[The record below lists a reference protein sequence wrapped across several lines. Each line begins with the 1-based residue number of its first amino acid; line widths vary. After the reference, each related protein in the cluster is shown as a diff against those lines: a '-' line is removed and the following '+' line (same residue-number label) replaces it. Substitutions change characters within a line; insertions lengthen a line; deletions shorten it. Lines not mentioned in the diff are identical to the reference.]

1 MSQRLS
7 VPDIASIIGVE
18 EDIITNALAREDED
32 LQPYL
37 YSEPAITSGGDDS
50 LETLFGGEKTESEKP
65 QTVFMLS
72 VDGLSILITKLAF
85 NIPTSDLIENLA
97 CQVLHLTVLQEDI
110 AELKRENQEL
120 QSQNEELERRIKEVQ
135 TESLKLRSEAAEAAQ
150 TQSRGW
156 FRGLFGDEKSRTP
169 IRQGLGKLQF
179 LMHAAPDESFP
190 MLR

>member
-1 MSQRLS
+1 MPQRLS

-32 LQPYL
+32 LQPFL
-37 YSEPAITSGGDDS
+37 YIEPVIATNDDGS
-50 LETLFGGEKTESEKP
+50 IEALFGGKQKETEES

-72 VDGLSILITKLAF
+72 VEGLSILITKLAF

-120 QSQNEELERRIKEVQ
+120 QFQNEELQRRIKEIE
-135 TESLKLRSEAAEAAQ
+135 TEALKLKSKITEAAK

-156 FRGLFGDEKSRTP
+156 FRGLFGDEKSGT
-169 IRQGLGKLQF
+169 QSSK
-179 LMHAAPDESFP
+179 D
-190 MLR
+190 

>member
-1 MSQRLS
+1 MPQRLS

-18 EDIITNALAREDED
+18 EDIISNALAREDED
-32 LQPYL
+32 LKPYL
-37 YSEPAITSGGDDS
+37 YIEPVIASQGDES
-50 LETLFGGEKTESEKP
+50 LEALFGGEKKETEEP
-65 QTVFMLS
+65 QTAFMLS

-120 QSQNEELERRIKEVQ
+120 QCQNEELQRRIKEVQ
-135 TESLKLRSEAAEAAQ
+135 TEALKLKSKVAEAAK

-156 FRGLFGDEKSRTP
+156 FSGLFGDEKSRT
-169 IRQGLGKLQF
+169 QSSK
-179 LMHAAPDESFP
+179 D
-190 MLR
+190 

>member
-32 LQPYL
+32 LKPYL
-37 YSEPAITSGGDDS
+37 HIEPVITSDGDET
-50 LETLFGGEKTESEKP
+50 LETLFGSVKKETEDP
-65 QTVFMLS
+65 QTAFMLS

-110 AELKRENQEL
+110 AELKHEKQGL
-120 QSQNEELERRIKEVQ
+120 QLQNEELQQRIKELQ
-135 TESLKLRSEAAEAAQ
+135 AELLNLKAKVAEAAESK
-150 TQSRGW
+150 SRGRLRGF
-156 FRGLFGDEKSRTP
+156 FRGEKSRSP
-169 IRQGLGKLQF
+169 SNK
-179 LMHAAPDESFP
+179 S
-190 MLR
+190 

>member
-1 MSQRLS
+1 MQQRLS

-18 EDIITNALAREDED
+18 EDIITSALAREDED
-32 LQPYL
+32 LKPYL
-37 YSEPAITSGGDDS
+37 YSEPVITTGGDDS
-50 LETLFGGEKTESEKP
+50 VETLFGGEKKETEEP
-65 QTVFMLS
+65 PTVFMLS

-110 AELKRENQEL
+110 AELKREKQEL

-156 FRGLFGDEKSRTP
+156 FRGLFGDEKSR
-169 IRQGLGKLQF
+169 RQSGK
-179 LMHAAPDESFP
+179 D
-190 MLR
+190 

>member
-32 LQPYL
+32 LKPYL
-37 YSEPAITSGGDDS
+37 YIEPVITSHGDESIES
-50 LETLFGGEKTESEKP
+50 LIGGEKKETEDP
-65 QTVFMLS
+65 QTAFMLS

-110 AELKRENQEL
+110 AELQRENEKL
-120 QSQNEELERRIKEVQ
+120 KLQNEELEHRLNEVQ
-135 TESLKLRSEAAEAAQ
+135 TQVRSLEAAAAKADE
-150 TQSRGW
+150 TQPRGW
-156 FRGLFGDEKSRTP
+156 LRGLMRGGKSR
-169 IRQGLGKLQF
+169 
-179 LMHAAPDESFP
+179 M
-190 MLR
+190 

>member
-32 LQPYL
+32 LKPYL
-37 YSEPAITSGGDDS
+37 YIEPVVSSHGDAS
-50 LETLFGGEKTESEKP
+50 VESLFGGEKKETAKS
-65 QTVFMLS
+65 QNAFMLS

-110 AELKRENQEL
+110 AELQRENGEL
-120 QSQNEELERRIKEVQ
+120 KLQNEELQRRIKEVQ
-135 TESLKLRSEAAEAAQ
+135 AKVLNLEAEAAKAIEAQ
-150 TQSRGW
+150 PRRW
-156 FRGLFGDEKSRTP
+156 FRGLLGGGKSRM
-169 IRQGLGKLQF
+169 QSSK
-179 LMHAAPDESFP
+179 D
-190 MLR
+190 

>member
-32 LQPYL
+32 LKPYL
-37 YSEPAITSGGDDS
+37 YIEPVITSHGDES
-50 LETLFGGEKTESEKP
+50 IESLFGGEKKEAKDP
-65 QTVFMLS
+65 QTAFMLS

-110 AELKRENQEL
+110 AELQRENEKL
-120 QSQNEELERRIKEVQ
+120 KLQNEELERRFNEVQ
-135 TESLKLRSEAAEAAQ
+135 TQVRSLEAEAAKADE
-150 TQSRGW
+150 TRSRGW
-156 FRGLFGDEKSRTP
+156 FRGLMGGGKSRM
-169 IRQGLGKLQF
+169 QSSK
-179 LMHAAPDESFP
+179 
-190 MLR
+190 

>member
-18 EDIITNALAREDED
+18 EDIITNALARADED

-37 YSEPAITSGGDDS
+37 YIEPVVVTHGDESIDA
-50 LETLFGGEKTESEKP
+50 LFGGKQKQTEEP

-72 VDGLSILITKLAF
+72 VEGLSLLITKLAF

-120 QSQNEELERRIKEVQ
+120 QFQNEELQQRINEVE
-135 TESLKLRSEAAEAAQ
+135 TEALKLKSIAAEATK

-156 FRGLFGDEKSRTP
+156 FRGLFGDEKSRT
-169 IRQGLGKLQF
+169 QSSK
-179 LMHAAPDESFP
+179 D
-190 MLR
+190 

>member
-37 YSEPAITSGGDDS
+37 HVEPVIASDGDES
-50 LETLFGGEKTESEKP
+50 LETFFGGAGKETEEP
-65 QTVFMLS
+65 QSVFMLS

-97 CQVLHLTVLQEDI
+97 CQVLHLTVLQEDV
-110 AELKRENQEL
+110 AELKREKQEL
-120 QSQNEELERRIKEVQ
+120 QLQNEELQQKIERVQ
-135 TESLKLRSEAAEAAQ
+135 TELLSLKAKAAEAAE
-150 TQSRGW
+150 TKSRGR
-156 FRGLFGDEKSRTP
+156 FRGLFGGEKSRS
-169 IRQGLGKLQF
+169 QSSK
-179 LMHAAPDESFP
+179 D
-190 MLR
+190 